1 MHAKIVLITALAGMA
16 SIATAA
22 PAIDVRDVTP
32 DPAGAKNK
40 GNGAGKQFI
49 TGACESDAD
58 CASNCCAAQS
68 SGAQATCSG
77 PGAAFQNGKM
87 GCGSAGKG
95 KAGGSAPAAPPASAP
110 AAPPAAPPATG
121 GGAPAGGVTPDP
133 AGAKNKGNGAGKQ
146 FITGACDSDADCA
159 SKCCAGQSNGGQA
172 VCSGPGAA
180 FQNGKMGCGSAG
192 KAGGSSAPAAPP
204 VLIAPVSAPVSPPVS
219 APAGGSSSSSSSGGG
234 VQAKDVYTVYNGD
247 GSEQAGWPGESKW
260 ATFDSL
266 WDINL
271 PFIQKSCTNLGEKG
285 AVNSAA
291 ETDAIKSALQSV
303 AKEVGLDPRI
313 GLAIM
318 MQESKGCVRI
328 HTTVSPAPDLIRN
341 PGLMQTHDGAT
352 CEGTNPCPPATIAQM
367 IKDGLGGTP
376 KGDGMIQTIAKAKKE
391 LGASGAQAV
400 YGGARAYNSGRIDK
414 SDLNNGFTATK
425 CYVMDVANRLTGW
438 IASASKCT

>member
-87 GCGSAGKG
+87 GCGSAGK
-95 KAGGSAPAAPPASAP
+95 KGGSSAPVVAPVAAPVAPPAS
-110 AAPPAAPPATG
+110 G
-121 GGAPAGGVTPDP
+121 GGNPAGGVTPDP

-146 FITGACDSDADCA
+146 FISGACDSDADCA
-159 SKCCAGQSNGGQA
+159 SKCCAGQSNGGQP

-180 FQNGKMGCGSAG
+180 FQNGKMGCGSAN
-192 KAGGSSAPAAPP
+192 KKGGSSAPVAPVMIAPGPAP
-204 VLIAPVSAPVSPPVS
+204 VAPVSAPS
-219 APAGGSSSSSSSGGG
+219 GGSSSSAGGG
-234 VQAKDVYTVYNGD
+234 VTAKDVYVVYNGD
-247 GSEQAGWPGESKW
+247 GSEKAGWPGESKW

-266 WDINL
+266 WNINL
-271 PFIQKSCTNLGEKG
+271 PFIQKSCTNLQQKG
-285 AVNSAA
+285 GDNSEA
-291 ETDAIKSALQSV
+291 ETNAIKDALQSV
-303 AKEVGLDPRI
+303 AKQVGLDPRI

-328 HTTVSPAPDLIRN
+328 KATDSPGDNIHN
-341 PGLMQTHDGAT
+341 PGLMQSHDGAT
-352 CEGTNPCPPATIAQM
+352 CEGVSPCPSATITQM

-376 KGDGMIQTIAKAKKE
+376 KGDGMVQTIAKATKE

-400 YGGARAYNSGRIDK
+400 YGGARAYNSGSIQK
-414 SDLNNGFTATK
+414 GDLNFPFTATK
-425 CYVMDVANRLTGW
+425 CYAMDVANRLTGW
-438 IASASKCT
+438 IASESKCKD

>member
-95 KAGGSAPAAPPASAP
+95 KASAPAAPPVSA
-110 AAPPAAPPATG
+110 PATG

-146 FITGACDSDADCA
+146 FISGACDSDADCA
-159 SKCCAGQSNGGQA
+159 SKCCAGQSNGGQP

-204 VLIAPVSAPVSPPVS
+204 VMVAPGSAPVTPPVS
-219 APAGGSSSSSSSGGG
+219 APAGGSSSSGGG
-234 VQAKDVYTVYNGD
+234 VQAKDVYVVYNGD

-266 WDINL
+266 WNINL
-271 PFIQKSCTNLGEKG
+271 PFIQKACTNNAQKG
-285 AVNSAA
+285 ADNSAA

-328 HTTVSPAPDLIRN
+328 HATLSPPPDLIPN
-341 PGLMQTHDGAT
+341 PGLMQSHDGAT
-352 CEGTNPCPPATIAQM
+352 CEGVSPCPPATIAQM

-376 KGDGMIQTIAKAKKE
+376 KGDGMVQTIAQAKKE

-400 YGGARAYNSGRIDK
+400 YGGARVYNSGRVQK
-414 SDLNNGFTATK
+414 GDLNNGFTATH
-425 CYVMDVANRLTGW
+425 CYAMDVANRLTGW
-438 IASASKCT
+438 IASETKCKNT